1 MQLLQ
6 EHQATHSTAGPDL
19 AAVVAPTLGII
30 VPNAK
35 GNDQHKGDNSPEEA
49 KEEVVAIIEVH
60 VLEVENV
67 DAGEEG
73 GVQGEKE
80 AGEGARGEEVVVA
93 MVVCAVVSTVVASPT
108 RPVWERECEEEHHQ
122 GSDVHRGLIGL
133 AHGLQGGHVEGEDD
147 QDV

>member
-30 VPNAK
+30 VPNVE

-49 KEEVVAIIEVH
+49 KEEVIAIIKVH

-73 GVQGEKE
+73 SVQGEKE
-80 AGEGARGEEVVVA
+80 AGEGARGE
-93 MVVCAVVSTVVASPT
+93 
-108 RPVWERECEEEHHQ
+108 
-122 GSDVHRGLIGL
+122 
-133 AHGLQGGHVEGEDD
+133 
-147 QDV
+147 